1 MQNGAL
7 KGADTAACVSGHID
21 VLALVLFNNKH
32 SHRDFIFDELTKVDA
47 LVSVKTFFFMDAVKM
62 N

>member
-1 MQNGAL
+1 M
-7 KGADTAACVSGHID
+7 
-21 VLALVLFNNKH
+21 ALVLFNDKH

-47 LVSVKTFFFMDAVKM
+47 LVSAKTFFFMEAVKM